1 MKIAW
6 AREEDCEQM
15 CEYAKN
21 LGFGLVWLWLG
32 MA

>member
-1 MKIAW
+1 MKIAG
-6 AREEDCEQM
+6 AREEDCEQI
-15 CEYAKN
+15 CTHTEN